1 MYAFCTAQGSTC
13 SGFCIQAEQ
22 VVLQWRELCAGN
34 NNLFFL
40 GVEAQNLFY
49 QPVSLGQLTDLSAV
63 RIVQVKVAEAIFL
76 ALVDELAAIPRQ
88 ENDRVLRL
96 YILVALLFKRVAVN
110 SPVSTSYRHN
120 LA

>member
-1 MYAFCTAQGSTC
+1 M
-13 SGFCIQAEQ
+13 EQ

-49 QPVSLGQLTDLSAV
+49 QPVSLGQLTDLPAV

-76 ALVDELAAIPRQ
+76 ALVDELAVIPRQ

-96 YILVALLFKRVAVN
+96 YILDVYKRQVQ
-110 SPVSTSYRHN
+110 
-120 LA
+120 